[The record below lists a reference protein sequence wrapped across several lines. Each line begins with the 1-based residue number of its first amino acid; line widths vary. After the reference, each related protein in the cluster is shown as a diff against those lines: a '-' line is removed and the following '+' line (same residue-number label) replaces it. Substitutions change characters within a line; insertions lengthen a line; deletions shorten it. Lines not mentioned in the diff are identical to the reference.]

1 MKSARVILSP
11 GEEIGEHVTENREEI
26 LLILRGEGSLVRS
39 GQEIP
44 IREGTCTTWGRTPSI
59 TCGTARP
66 ATLSMCTWSPSVP
79 ACRIS
84 L

>member
-44 IREGTCTTWGRTPSI
+44 IREGDVYHVGEN
-59 TCGTARP
+59 
-66 ATLSMCTWSPSVP
+66 TLHNVRNGSSSDLEYVYVVSFCPG
-79 ACRIS
+79 
-84 L
+84 LQD